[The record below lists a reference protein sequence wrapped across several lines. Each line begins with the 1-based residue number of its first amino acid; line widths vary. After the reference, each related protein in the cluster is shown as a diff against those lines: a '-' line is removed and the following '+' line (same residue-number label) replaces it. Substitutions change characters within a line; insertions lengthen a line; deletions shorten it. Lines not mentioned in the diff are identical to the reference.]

1 MLSFWS
7 EKSFQQGQQCAGDRG
22 KKKPTSLSCR
32 DGNISLMRRP
42 WVRTRDDLFMSF
54 IDDFV
59 CPTPYWASLRWN
71 SKQLQNLVL
80 DGRLSY
86 GRTLVCLMQGLES
99 HPHHARNRILF
110 WNVLCRAH
118 DSGFFSLSYVS
129 CFIKKNQVLVLSI
142 FKQFR

>member
-7 EKSFQQGQQCAGDRG
+7 EKSFQRGQQCAGDGG
-22 KKKPTSLSCR
+22 KKPSSLSCR
-32 DGNISLMRRP
+32 DGNISLMQRP
-42 WVRTRDDLFMSF
+42 WVRTHDDLFMSF
-54 IDDFV
+54 KGDFV
-59 CPTPYWASLRWN
+59 CPTPYWASLRWD

-86 GRTLVCLMQGLES
+86 GRTLVCLMQDLES
-99 HPHHARNRILF
+99 HSHHSRNRILF

-129 CFIKKNQVLVLSI
+129 HFIKKNQVLVLSI